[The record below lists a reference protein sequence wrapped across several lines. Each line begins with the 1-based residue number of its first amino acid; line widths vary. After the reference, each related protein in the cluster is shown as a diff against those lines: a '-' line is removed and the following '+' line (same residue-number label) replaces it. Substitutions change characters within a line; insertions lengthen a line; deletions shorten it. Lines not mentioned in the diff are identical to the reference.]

1 MCAECAVQ
9 ICRTH
14 LKRLTAVCNLVTGRE
29 CYPCRKAVLTVIEH
43 RVAVILLVTES
54 SQCVL
59 LRHLEAYELQ
69 RLLRAVCLFTATV
82 CARVVGIGRR
92 MYQCC
97 TGYLHSAL
105 PITLHAKPVGDKY
118 CIARLQRT
126 AGVPESDL
134 PMDKEPTERLLTPDR
149 SPPLLMYHSAC
160 LHVVLCM

>member
-1 MCAECAVQ
+1 MCADCALHVR
-9 ICRTH
+9 CTH
-14 LKRLTAVCNLVTGRE
+14 LKRLTAVCNLVTGRKSYS
-29 CYPCRKAVLTVIEH
+29 CGQAVITVIEH
-43 RVAVILLVTES
+43 RVAVILLVTAS

-59 LRHLEAYELQ
+59 LRHFKAYELQ
-69 RLLRAVCLFTATV
+69 RLLRSVCFLTAPV
-82 CARVVGIGRR
+82 SARVVCIGCR

-134 PMDKEPTERLLTPDR
+134 PMEKEQIGR
-149 SPPLLMYHSAC
+149 A
-160 LHVVLCM
+160 HV